1 MYIKGSE
8 NVLRTFHLRLMS
20 DGANMYVFERGGNR
34 SKEQRMIAIL
44 LMLSGKI

>member
-1 MYIKGSE
+1 MYIQGSE
-8 NVLRTFHLRLMS
+8 NVLCTFHLRLMS

-34 SKEQRMIAIL
+34 SKEQRMIVIL